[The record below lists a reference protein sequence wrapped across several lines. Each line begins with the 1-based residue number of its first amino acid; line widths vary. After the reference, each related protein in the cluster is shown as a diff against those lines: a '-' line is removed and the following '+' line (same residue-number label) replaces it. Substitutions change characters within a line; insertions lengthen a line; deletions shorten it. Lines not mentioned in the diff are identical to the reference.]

1 MMTTKTE
8 MPQDTRQIAE
18 QAKGFLDP
26 AEGERLFSLAR
37 DHAHLGPVV
46 EIGSYCGKS
55 SVYLGAGV
63 RAAGGLLV
71 CVDHH
76 RGSEEHQPGEGY
88 HDPDLLDDAI
98 GKVDSLP
105 HLRHNLHAAGLEDST
120 VIAVAGSLAAAQL
133 VSAPLGMVFIDG
145 GHSMEA
151 AQSDYRTWAGKVAP
165 GGILAIHDLFP
176 DPATGG
182 QAPITIYRQA
192 AASELFQELE
202 TTNTLGALR
211 RL

>member
-1 MMTTKTE
+1 MTTTNQI
-8 MPQDTRQIAE
+8 PLAACTIAE
-18 QAKGFLDP
+18 SAKGFLDP
-26 AEGERLFSLAR
+26 DEGQRLYALAR
-37 DHAHLGPVV
+37 DSAHLGPVV

-55 SVYLGAGV
+55 SIYLGSGV
-63 RAAGGLLV
+63 KASGGLLV

-88 HDPDLLDDAI
+88 HDPDLLDDTI

-105 HLRHNLHAAGLEDST
+105 HLRHNLHAAGLEDCT
-120 VIAVAGSLAAAQL
+120 VIAVAGSLAAARL

-151 AQSDYRTWAGKVAP
+151 AQNDYRTWAGKVAR

-192 AASELFQELE
+192 AASELFEPLE
-202 TTNTLGALR
+202 TTGTLGALR